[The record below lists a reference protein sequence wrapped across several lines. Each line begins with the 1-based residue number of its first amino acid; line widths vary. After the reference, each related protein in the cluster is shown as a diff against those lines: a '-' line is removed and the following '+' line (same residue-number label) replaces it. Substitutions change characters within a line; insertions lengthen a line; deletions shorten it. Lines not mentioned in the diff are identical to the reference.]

1 MPLSKKPS
9 LPKEGH
15 QYVWQSNLL
24 QIDYSEIKLLK
35 MEGVFMMFNIPRY
48 FLLLLVSSLTLAG
61 TAIAADYPNKPIRLI
76 VAYSP
81 GGTTDVLAR
90 IMSQGLSEKLGETV
104 LVENKPGGGNNIGTE
119 YVVRS
124 PADGY
129 TLTIVNPANA
139 INATL
144 YKNLNFNFIN
154 DIAPVAGI
162 IRTPNVMVVTNSLPV
177 KTVAE
182 FIAYC
187 KANPT
192 KVNMASSG
200 SGSSIHLSGEL
211 FKTMTGCKMA
221 HIPYKGA
228 GPALND
234 LIAGQVQVL
243 FDNLPSS
250 SGFIKDG
257 RIRAL
262 AVTTSV
268 REASLPNVPT
278 VAETVPGYEASA
290 WFGIGAPKGTP
301 REVIDKLNTA
311 VNQLLADPKMQKR
324 LADLG
329 GTLIPGTPEDFGKI
343 IVSDTQK
350 WEKVVKAS
358 GATVD

>member
-1 MPLSKKPS
+1 MLNISRCFSILFTCLS
-9 LPKEGH
+9 
-15 QYVWQSNLL
+15 
-24 QIDYSEIKLLK
+24 II
-35 MEGVFMMFNIPRY
+35 
-48 FLLLLVSSLTLAG
+48 AG
-61 TAIAADYPNKPIRLI
+61 AASAADYPTKPIKLV
-76 VAYSP
+76 VAWSP
-81 GGTTDVLAR
+81 GGTTDILAR
-90 IMSQGLSEKLGETV
+90 IIAQGLSEKLGETV

-119 YVVRS
+119 YVIRS
-124 PADGY
+124 APDGY
-129 TLTIVNPANA
+129 TLNMTNPANA

-144 YKNLNFNFIN
+144 YKNLPFNFIN
-154 DIAPVAGI
+154 DTVPVAGVV
-162 IRTPNVMVVTNSLPV
+162 RTPNVMVITGALPV

-192 KVNMASSG
+192 TVNMASSG

-211 FKTMTGCKMA
+211 FKIMTGCKMA

-234 LIAGQVQVL
+234 LIAGQVQVI

-250 SGFIKDG
+250 AGFIKDG

-278 VAETVPGYEASA
+278 VAETVTGYEASA
-290 WFGIGAPKGTP
+290 WFGISAPKGTP
-301 REVIDKLNTA
+301 RDIVEKLNTA
-311 VNQLLADPKMQKR
+311 VNQLLAEPKIQKR
-324 LADLG
+324 LSELG
-329 GTLIPGTPEDFGKI
+329 GTPIPGTPEDFGKLI
-343 IVSDTQK
+343 SNDTQK
-350 WEKVVKAS
+350 WERVVKSS

>member
-1 MPLSKKPS
+1 ML
-9 LPKEGH
+9 
-15 QYVWQSNLL
+15 
-24 QIDYSEIKLLK
+24 
-35 MEGVFMMFNIPRY
+35 NIPRC
-48 FLLLLVSSLTLAG
+48 FLTLLTFATFFSG
-61 TAIAADYPNKPIRLI
+61 ASQAVDYPTKPIRLI
-76 VAYSP
+76 AAYSP
-81 GGTTDVLAR
+81 GGTTDILAR
-90 IMSQGLSEKLGETV
+90 IIAQGLSEKLGETV

-119 YVVRS
+119 YVIRS
-124 PADGY
+124 APDGY
-129 TLTIVNPANA
+129 TLNMTNPANA

-144 YKNLNFNFIN
+144 YKNLPFNFIN
-154 DIAPVAGI
+154 DTVPVAGVV
-162 IRTPNVMVVTNSLPV
+162 RTPNVMVITGALPV

-192 KVNMASSG
+192 TVNMASSG

-211 FKTMTGCKMA
+211 FKIMTGCKMA

-234 LIAGQVQVL
+234 LIAGQVQVM

-250 SGFIKDG
+250 AGFIKDG

-278 VAETVPGYEASA
+278 VAETVAGYEASA
-290 WFGIGAPKGTP
+290 WFGISAPKGTP
-301 REVIDKLNTA
+301 RDIVEKLNTA
-311 VNQLLADPKMQKR
+311 VNQLLAEPKIQKR
-324 LADLG
+324 LSELG
-329 GTLIPGTPEDFGKI
+329 GTPIPGTPEDFGKLI
-343 IVSDTQK
+343 SNDTQK
-350 WEKVVKAS
+350 WERVVKSS

>member
-1 MPLSKKPS
+1 MLKFSRYIAMLLSALVSAFVIASGSVIAAPYPEKP
-9 LPKEGH
+9 
-15 QYVWQSNLL
+15 
-24 QIDYSEIKLLK
+24 IKL
-35 MEGVFMMFNIPRY
+35 I
-48 FLLLLVSSLTLAG
+48 VSW
-61 TAIAADYPNKPIRLI
+61 
-76 VAYSP
+76 SP
-81 GGTTDVLAR
+81 GGTTDILAR
-90 IMSQGLSEKLGETV
+90 IIAQGLTEKLGQTV

-119 YVVRS
+119 YVIRS
-124 PADGY
+124 APDGY
-129 TLTIVNPANA
+129 TLNMTNPANA

-144 YKNLNFNFIN
+144 YKNLPFNFIN
-154 DIAPVAGI
+154 DTVPVAGV
-162 IRTPNVMVVTNSLPV
+162 IRTPNVMVVTSALPAKNV
-177 KTVAE
+177 EE

-211 FKTMTGCKMA
+211 FKIMTGCKMA

-234 LIAGQVQVL
+234 LIAGQVQVM

-250 SGFIKDG
+250 AGFIKDG

-262 AVTTSV
+262 AVTTST

-290 WFGIGAPKGTP
+290 WFGVSAPKGTP
-301 REVIDKLNTA
+301 RDIVEKLNVA
-311 VNQLLADPKMQKR
+311 VNQLLADPKIQKR
-324 LADLG
+324 LAELG
-329 GTLIPGTPEDFGKI
+329 GTPIPGTPEDFGKLI
-343 IVSDTQK
+343 SDNTQK
-350 WEKVVKAS
+350 WEKVVKTS

>member
-1 MPLSKKPS
+1 ML
-9 LPKEGH
+9 
-15 QYVWQSNLL
+15 
-24 QIDYSEIKLLK
+24 
-35 MEGVFMMFNIPRY
+35 NIPRC
-48 FLLLLVSSLTLAG
+48 FLTLLTFATFFSG
-61 TAIAADYPNKPIRLI
+61 ASQAVDYPTKPIRLI
-76 VAYSP
+76 AAYSP
-81 GGTTDVLAR
+81 GGTTDILAR
-90 IMSQGLSEKLGETV
+90 IIAQGLSEKLGETV

-119 YVVRS
+119 YVIRS

-129 TLTIVNPANA
+129 TLIVANPANA
-139 INATL
+139 INASL
-144 YKNLNFNFIN
+144 YKSLTFNFIN
-154 DIAPVAGI
+154 DTVPVAGI
-162 IRTPNVMVVTNSLPV
+162 IRSPNVMVVTDSLPV
-177 KTVAE
+177 KNVAE

-211 FKTMTGCKMA
+211 FKSMTGCKMA

-234 LIAGQVQVL
+234 LIAGQVQVM

-250 SGFIKDG
+250 AGFIKDG

-278 VAETVPGYEASA
+278 VAETVAGYEASA
-290 WFGIGAPKGTP
+290 WFGISAPKGTP
-301 REVIDKLNTA
+301 RDIVEKLNAA
-311 VNQLLADPKMQKR
+311 VNQLLAEPKIQKR
-324 LADLG
+324 LSELG
-329 GTLIPGTPEDFGKI
+329 GTPIPGTPEDFGKLI
-343 IVSDTQK
+343 SNDTQK
-350 WEKVVKAS
+350 WERVVKSS

>member
-1 MPLSKKPS
+1 MLKFSRFLLVLLTGLAITSGAAMAAPYPEKP
-9 LPKEGH
+9 
-15 QYVWQSNLL
+15 
-24 QIDYSEIKLLK
+24 IKL
-35 MEGVFMMFNIPRY
+35 I
-48 FLLLLVSSLTLAG
+48 VSW
-61 TAIAADYPNKPIRLI
+61 
-76 VAYSP
+76 SP
-81 GGTTDVLAR
+81 GGTTDILAR
-90 IMSQGLSEKLGETV
+90 IMAQGLSEKLGQTV

-119 YVVRS
+119 FLIRS
-124 PADGY
+124 APDGY
-129 TLTIVNPANA
+129 TLNMTNPANA
-139 INATL
+139 INASL
-144 YKNLNFNFIN
+144 YKALPFNFIN
-154 DIAPVAGI
+154 DTVPVAGI
-162 IRTPNVMVVTNSLPV
+162 IRTPNVMVVTAALPV
-177 KTVAE
+177 KNVEE

-211 FKTMTGCKMA
+211 FKIMTGCKMA

-234 LIAGQVQVL
+234 LIAGQVQVM

-262 AVTTSV
+262 AVTTAT

-278 VAETVPGYEASA
+278 VGETVPGYEASA
-290 WFGIGAPKGTP
+290 WFGVSAPKGTP
-301 REVIDKLNTA
+301 RDVVEKLNVA
-311 VNQLLADPKMQKR
+311 INQLLVDPKIQKR
-324 LADLG
+324 LSELG
-329 GTLIPGTPEDFGKI
+329 GTPIPGTPEDFGKLI
-343 IVSDTQK
+343 SNETQK

>member
-1 MPLSKKPS
+1 ML
-9 LPKEGH
+9 
-15 QYVWQSNLL
+15 
-24 QIDYSEIKLLK
+24 
-35 MEGVFMMFNIPRY
+35 NIPRC
-48 FLLLLVSSLTLAG
+48 FLTLLTFATFFSG
-61 TAIAADYPNKPIRLI
+61 ASQAVDYPTKPIRLI
-76 VAYSP
+76 AAYSP
-81 GGTTDVLAR
+81 GGTTDILAR
-90 IMSQGLSEKLGETV
+90 IIAQGLSEKLGETV

-119 YVVRS
+119 YVIRS

-129 TLTIVNPANA
+129 TLIVANPANA
-139 INATL
+139 INASL
-144 YKNLNFNFIN
+144 YKSLTFNFIN
-154 DIAPVAGI
+154 DTVPVAGI
-162 IRTPNVMVVTNSLPV
+162 IRSPNVMVVTDSLPV
-177 KTVAE
+177 KNVAE

-211 FKTMTGCKMA
+211 FKSMTGCKMA

-234 LIAGQVQVL
+234 LIAGQVQVM

-250 SGFIKDG
+250 AGFIKDG

-278 VAETVPGYEASA
+278 VAETVAGYEASA
-290 WFGIGAPKGTP
+290 WFGISAPKGTP
-301 REVIDKLNTA
+301 RDIVEKLNTA
-311 VNQLLADPKMQKR
+311 VNQLLAEPKIQKR
-324 LADLG
+324 LSELG
-329 GTLIPGTPEDFGKI
+329 GTPIPGTPEDFGKLI
-343 IVSDTQK
+343 SNDTQK
-350 WEKVVKAS
+350 WERVVKSS

>member
-1 MPLSKKPS
+1 ML
-9 LPKEGH
+9 
-15 QYVWQSNLL
+15 
-24 QIDYSEIKLLK
+24 
-35 MEGVFMMFNIPRY
+35 NISRC
-48 FLLLLVSSLTLAG
+48 FSILFTCLAIIAG
-61 TAIAADYPNKPIRLI
+61 AASAADYPTKPIKLV
-76 VAYSP
+76 VAWSP
-81 GGTTDVLAR
+81 GGTTDILAR
-90 IMSQGLSEKLGETV
+90 ILAQGLSEKLGETV

-119 YVVRS
+119 YVIRS
-124 PADGY
+124 APDGY
-129 TLTIVNPANA
+129 TLNMTNPANA

-144 YKNLNFNFIN
+144 YKNLPFNFIN
-154 DIAPVAGI
+154 DTVPVAGVV
-162 IRTPNVMVVTNSLPV
+162 RTPNVMVITGALPV

-192 KVNMASSG
+192 TVNMASSG

-211 FKTMTGCKMA
+211 FKIMTGCKMA

-234 LIAGQVQVL
+234 LIAGQVQVM

-250 SGFIKDG
+250 AGFIKDG

-278 VAETVPGYEASA
+278 VAETVAGYEASA
-290 WFGIGAPKGTP
+290 WFGISAPKGTP
-301 REVIDKLNTA
+301 RDIVEKLNTA
-311 VNQLLADPKMQKR
+311 VNQLLAEPKIQKR
-324 LADLG
+324 LSELG
-329 GTLIPGTPEDFGKI
+329 GTPIPGTPEDFGKLI
-343 IVSDTQK
+343 SNDTQK
-350 WEKVVKAS
+350 WERVVKSS

>member
-1 MPLSKKPS
+1 ML
-9 LPKEGH
+9 
-15 QYVWQSNLL
+15 
-24 QIDYSEIKLLK
+24 
-35 MEGVFMMFNIPRY
+35 NISRC
-48 FLLLLVSSLTLAG
+48 FSILFTCLAIIAG
-61 TAIAADYPNKPIRLI
+61 AASAADYPTKPIKLV
-76 VAYSP
+76 VAWSP
-81 GGTTDVLAR
+81 GGTTDILAR
-90 IMSQGLSEKLGETV
+90 IIAQGLSEKLGETV

-119 YVVRS
+119 YVIRS
-124 PADGY
+124 APDGY
-129 TLTIVNPANA
+129 TLNMTNPANA

-144 YKNLNFNFIN
+144 YKNLPFNFIN
-154 DIAPVAGI
+154 DTVPVAGVV
-162 IRTPNVMVVTNSLPV
+162 RTPNVMVITGALPV

-192 KVNMASSG
+192 TVNMASSG

-211 FKTMTGCKMA
+211 FKIMTGCKMA

-234 LIAGQVQVL
+234 LIAGQVQVI

-250 SGFIKDG
+250 AGFIKDG

-278 VAETVPGYEASA
+278 VAETVTGYEASA
-290 WFGIGAPKGTP
+290 WFGISAPKGTP
-301 REVIDKLNTA
+301 RDIVEKLNTA
-311 VNQLLADPKMQKR
+311 VNQLLAEPKIQKR
-324 LADLG
+324 LSELG
-329 GTLIPGTPEDFGKI
+329 GTPIPGTPEDFGKLI
-343 IVSDTQK
+343 SNDTQK
-350 WEKVVKAS
+350 WERVVKSS

>member
-1 MPLSKKPS
+1 ML
-9 LPKEGH
+9 
-15 QYVWQSNLL
+15 
-24 QIDYSEIKLLK
+24 
-35 MEGVFMMFNIPRY
+35 NISRC
-48 FLLLLVSSLTLAG
+48 FSILFTCVSIIAG
-61 TAIAADYPNKPIRLI
+61 AASAADYPTKPIKLV
-76 VAYSP
+76 VAWSP
-81 GGTTDVLAR
+81 GGTTDILAR
-90 IMSQGLSEKLGETV
+90 IIAQGLSEKLGETV

-119 YVVRS
+119 YVIRS
-124 PADGY
+124 APDGY
-129 TLTIVNPANA
+129 TLNMTNPANA

-144 YKNLNFNFIN
+144 YKNLPFNFIN
-154 DIAPVAGI
+154 DTVPVAGVV
-162 IRTPNVMVVTNSLPV
+162 RTPNVMVITGALPV

-192 KVNMASSG
+192 TVNMASSG

-211 FKTMTGCKMA
+211 FKIMTGCKMA

-234 LIAGQVQVL
+234 LIAGQVQVI

-250 SGFIKDG
+250 AGFIKDG

-278 VAETVPGYEASA
+278 VAETVTGYEASA
-290 WFGIGAPKGTP
+290 WFGISAPKGTP
-301 REVIDKLNTA
+301 RDIVEKLNTA
-311 VNQLLADPKMQKR
+311 VNQLLAEPKIQKR
-324 LADLG
+324 LSELG
-329 GTLIPGTPEDFGKI
+329 GTPIPGTPEDFGKLI
-343 IVSDTQK
+343 SNDTQK
-350 WEKVVKAS
+350 WERVVKSS

>member
-1 MPLSKKPS
+1 ML
-9 LPKEGH
+9 
-15 QYVWQSNLL
+15 
-24 QIDYSEIKLLK
+24 
-35 MEGVFMMFNIPRY
+35 NISRC
-48 FLLLLVSSLTLAG
+48 FSILFTCVSIIVGAAS
-61 TAIAADYPNKPIRLI
+61 AADYPTKPIKLV
-76 VAYSP
+76 VAWSP
-81 GGTTDVLAR
+81 GGTTDILAR
-90 IMSQGLSEKLGETV
+90 IIAQGLSEKLGETV

-119 YVVRS
+119 YVIRS
-124 PADGY
+124 APDGY
-129 TLTIVNPANA
+129 TLNMTNPANA

-144 YKNLNFNFIN
+144 YKNLPFNFIN
-154 DIAPVAGI
+154 DTVPVAGVV
-162 IRTPNVMVVTNSLPV
+162 RTPNVMVITGALPV

-192 KVNMASSG
+192 TVNMASSG

-211 FKTMTGCKMA
+211 FKIMTGCKMA

-234 LIAGQVQVL
+234 LIAGQVQVM

-250 SGFIKDG
+250 AGFIKDG

-278 VAETVPGYEASA
+278 VAETVTGYEASA
-290 WFGIGAPKGTP
+290 WFGISAPKGTP
-301 REVIDKLNTA
+301 RDIVEKLNTA
-311 VNQLLADPKMQKR
+311 VNQLLAEPKIQKR
-324 LADLG
+324 LSELG
-329 GTLIPGTPEDFGKI
+329 GTPIPGTPEDFGKLI
-343 IVSDTQK
+343 SNDTQK
-350 WEKVVKAS
+350 WERVVKSS

>member
-1 MPLSKKPS
+1 ML
-9 LPKEGH
+9 
-15 QYVWQSNLL
+15 
-24 QIDYSEIKLLK
+24 
-35 MEGVFMMFNIPRY
+35 NISRC
-48 FLLLLVSSLTLAG
+48 FSILFTCLAIIAG
-61 TAIAADYPNKPIRLI
+61 AASAADYPTKPIKLV
-76 VAYSP
+76 VAWSP
-81 GGTTDVLAR
+81 GGTTDILAR
-90 IMSQGLSEKLGETV
+90 IIAQGLSEKLGETV

-119 YVVRS
+119 YVIRS
-124 PADGY
+124 APDGY
-129 TLTIVNPANA
+129 TLNMTNPANA

-144 YKNLNFNFIN
+144 YKNLPFNFIN
-154 DIAPVAGI
+154 DTVPVAGVV
-162 IRTPNVMVVTNSLPV
+162 RTPNVMVITGALPV

-192 KVNMASSG
+192 TVNMASSG

-211 FKTMTGCKMA
+211 FKIMTGCKMA

-234 LIAGQVQVL
+234 LIAGQVQVM

-250 SGFIKDG
+250 AGFIKDG

-278 VAETVPGYEASA
+278 VAETVAGYEASA
-290 WFGIGAPKGTP
+290 WFGISAPKGTP
-301 REVIDKLNTA
+301 RDIVEKLNTA
-311 VNQLLADPKMQKR
+311 VNQLLAEPKIQKR
-324 LADLG
+324 LSELG
-329 GTLIPGTPEDFGKI
+329 GTPIPGTPEDFGKLI
-343 IVSDTQK
+343 SNDTQK
-350 WEKVVKAS
+350 WERVVKSS

>member
-1 MPLSKKPS
+1 ML
-9 LPKEGH
+9 
-15 QYVWQSNLL
+15 
-24 QIDYSEIKLLK
+24 
-35 MEGVFMMFNIPRY
+35 NISRC
-48 FLLLLVSSLTLAG
+48 FSILFTCLAIIAG
-61 TAIAADYPNKPIRLI
+61 AASAADYPTKPIKLV
-76 VAYSP
+76 VAWSP
-81 GGTTDVLAR
+81 GGTTDILAR
-90 IMSQGLSEKLGETV
+90 IIAQGLSEKLGETV

-119 YVVRS
+119 YVIRS
-124 PADGY
+124 APDGY
-129 TLTIVNPANA
+129 TLNMTNPANA

-144 YKNLNFNFIN
+144 YKNLPFNFIN
-154 DIAPVAGI
+154 DTVPVAGVV
-162 IRTPNVMVVTNSLPV
+162 RTPNVMVITGALPV

-192 KVNMASSG
+192 TVNMASSG

-211 FKTMTGCKMA
+211 FKIMTGCKMA

-234 LIAGQVQVL
+234 LIAGQVQVM

-250 SGFIKDG
+250 AGFIKDG

-278 VAETVPGYEASA
+278 VAETVTGYEASA
-290 WFGIGAPKGTP
+290 WFGISAPKGTP
-301 REVIDKLNTA
+301 RGIVEKLNTA
-311 VNQLLADPKMQKR
+311 VNQLLAEPKIQKR
-324 LADLG
+324 LSELG
-329 GTLIPGTPEDFGKI
+329 GTPIPGTPEDFGKLI
-343 IVSDTQK
+343 SNDTQK
-350 WEKVVKAS
+350 WERVVKSS

>member
-1 MPLSKKPS
+1 ML
-9 LPKEGH
+9 
-15 QYVWQSNLL
+15 
-24 QIDYSEIKLLK
+24 
-35 MEGVFMMFNIPRY
+35 NIPRC
-48 FLLLLVSSLTLAG
+48 FLTLLTFATFFSG
-61 TAIAADYPNKPIRLI
+61 ASQAVDYPTKPIRLI
-76 VAYSP
+76 AAYSP
-81 GGTTDVLAR
+81 GGTTDILAR
-90 IMSQGLSEKLGETV
+90 IIAQGLSEKLGETV

-119 YVVRS
+119 YVIRS

-129 TLTIVNPANA
+129 TLIVANPANA
-139 INATL
+139 INASL
-144 YKNLNFNFIN
+144 YKSLTFNFIN
-154 DIAPVAGI
+154 DTVPVAGI
-162 IRTPNVMVVTNSLPV
+162 IRSPNVMVVTDSLPV
-177 KTVAE
+177 KNVAE

-211 FKTMTGCKMA
+211 FKSMTGCKMA

-234 LIAGQVQVL
+234 LIAGQVQVM

-250 SGFIKDG
+250 AGFIKDG

-278 VAETVPGYEASA
+278 VAETIPGFEASA
-290 WFGIGAPKGTP
+290 WFGISAPKGTP
-301 REVIDKLNTA
+301 REIVDKLNAAT
-311 VNQLLADPKMQKR
+311 NQLLADPKIQKR

-343 IVSDTQK
+343 IASDTQK
-350 WEKVVKAS
+350 WERVVKSS